1 MSAGICII
9 CGGQT
14 GVDMAAADAA
24 IMNGLNYAGY
34 VPKGRINE
42 CGTIPPGYI
51 HFCESFSNIYSERT
65 YRNVLKS
72 NALLIII
79 NKTYDKGTRLTHFY
93 ANLYSKPVFVIDV
106 NNFVVS
112 VKNSVFQQL
121 KTFVSQHKRIN
132 IAGPRESNAPGIYK
146 KAFLILDML
155 FKKIG

>member
-1 MSAGICII
+1 MSAKICII

-24 IMNGLNYAGY
+24 IMNGTDYAGY
-34 VPKGRINE
+34 VPKGRMNE
-42 CGTIPPGYI
+42 SGIIPSGYND
-51 HFCESFSNIYSERT
+51 FCESFSNIYSERT

-79 NKTYDKGTRLTHFY
+79 NKSFDKGTRLTHFY
-93 ANLYSKPVFVIDV
+93 GNLYSKPIFMIDV
-106 NNFVVS
+106 NNFDVS

-121 KTFVSQHKRIN
+121 KTFVSQHKKIN

-146 KAFLILDML
+146 KTFLILDLL
-155 FKKIG
+155 FKEMV